1 MTERTGQRL
10 TATERNAQW
19 RSTALYLWNRKGTK
33 WVLGRDDSMLQDSDT
48 VYVVKHWNF
57 DLPSPISEIDYF
69 HGVVDGYVRAQMED
83 REIDIRAY
91 DMISTNTWVAKEMC
105 RIQQLFRKRTT
116 KRVCRTLEARRLLP
130 RRISNHYYLQY
141 NIASFLPPIA
151 PPRQGAGRF
160 LPSIAPIG
168 SFRHEYPVLIQR
180 CTTC

>member
-1 MTERTGQRL
+1 MTQRTGQLL
-10 TATERNAQW
+10 TAIERNAQW
-19 RSTALYLWNRKGTK
+19 RSTALYLWSDRDT
-33 WVLGRDDSMLQDSDT
+33 VLGRDDSMLQDSDT
-48 VYVVKHWNF
+48 VYVVKHWKF

-69 HGVVDGYVRAQMED
+69 HGVLHGYVIAQMGD
-83 REIDIRAY
+83 REIDTRAY